1 MSSHGRKEL
10 SPPSSCSSTSS
21 AASMRKMIGGR
32 NTATAWIALFMAV
45 WSTLNMHYTRRIFIK
60 NENYQG
66 ADLSRNSSLALVRLA
81 TLSIQSSDRHV
92 AVPEKK
98 NEATTTQSPPQ
109 EQPNSGGSSTSMLLS
124 TNSTTTTTS
133 KTPNSCVWGPLASGP
148 CYQMLHQRLTFPLNR
163 LLLLGDSTIHNIFK
177 EGVALERTLVNEAQ
191 QHCPQC
197 LIRTSERCDRSYGRP
212 GILPVTAWV
221 KPDLWLGI
229 GPISTGYVQPG
240 CSDCFNCDS
249 RFLDCN
255 PDRPHCSV
263 RHGGYLYTEFAR
275 DVVWQSE
282 RYNTTQEN
290 TADLLRDS
298 LILYPNTTCIM
309 AAGLHDMEIAIPH
322 DLAKFLHNVNWYLSL
337 YIHHV
342 CQHVVWLANASPMTD
357 NYTQTI
363 ARTHEWNEGVMQM
376 LHANFPDTTTF
387 IDLWASSQTWEHNNN
402 LHMDHHWNTHL
413 TNLFHQL

>member
-1 MSSHGRKEL
+1 
-10 SPPSSCSSTSS
+10 
-21 AASMRKMIGGR
+21 MRKMIGGR
-32 NTATAWIALFMAV
+32 STTTTWIALFMAV
-45 WSTLNMHYTRRIFIK
+45 WSMLDMHYTRRIFIK

-66 ADLSRNSSLALVRLA
+66 VDLSSNSSLALVRLA

-92 AVPEKK
+92 VVPQKK
-98 NEATTTQSPPQ
+98 NQATTTQSPPQ
-109 EQPNSGGSSTSMLLS
+109 ELNSGGSTSMLLP
-124 TNSTTTTTS
+124 TNTTTTS

-148 CYQMLHQRLTFPLNR
+148 CYQMLKQRLTFPLNR
-163 LLLLGDSTIHNIFK
+163 LLLFGDSTIHAIFK
-177 EGVALERTLVNEAQ
+177 EGATLERTLVNEAQ
-191 QHCPQC
+191 QSCPQC
-197 LIRTSERCDRSYGRP
+197 VIRTNERCDRSYGRP
-212 GILPVTAWV
+212 GLLPVTAWV

-240 CSDCFNCDS
+240 CSDCSNCDS
-249 RFLDCN
+249 RFLDCSN
-255 PDRPHCSV
+255 PIVATAADNIEQPEHRPRCSV

-298 LILYPNTTCIM
+298 LIQYPNTTCVM

-322 DLAKFLHNVNWYLSL
+322 DLAKFLHNVQWYLSL

-363 ARTHEWNEGVMQM
+363 ARTYEWNEGVMHM

-387 IDLWASSQTWEHNNN
+387 IDLWAASQTWEHNNN
-402 LHMDHHWNTHL
+402 LHMDHHWNIHL